1 MAIEDR
7 VFRLA
12 MEVGLRCKLVLT
24 CGTGSAPQRSGYGSK
39 GMQGRGSM

>member
-24 CGTGSAPQRSGYGSK
+24 CGTGSAPQRK
-39 GMQGRGSM
+39 RIRIQGDAR